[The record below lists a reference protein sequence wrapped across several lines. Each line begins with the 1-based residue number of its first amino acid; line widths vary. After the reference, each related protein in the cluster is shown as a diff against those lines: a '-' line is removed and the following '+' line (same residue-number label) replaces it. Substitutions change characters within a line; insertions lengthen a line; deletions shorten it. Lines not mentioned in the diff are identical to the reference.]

1 MGWRKI
7 IPIVILILLLI
18 AVLIPTLAHEAAF
31 PSTLSSQ
38 ELGEWIGGI
47 IHYWSNLF
55 KMIADTIPSSTT
67 GS

>member
-31 PSTLSSQ
+31 PSTPSSQ
-38 ELGEWIGGI
+38 ELGEWIGG
-47 IHYWSNLF
+47 F